1 MRFRPLGARRLAV
14 RLLLMLTVLAWFVG
28 PGLLAS
34 PMRLPSIQAWLTS
47 SMELGAWS
55 LAPESAC
62 GGRDGGCSSAPSALG
77 VAEGTCGRQVE
88 LLDAAASADALL
100 VTAALALALAASS
113 WFIQVRS
120 SLRSQSLATVGVFVF
135 SCGDHVS
142 HRLRRLEG
150 SGSSLKSRHS
160 LFHSSGHS
168 FIVWIRLRGP
178 GGWDAELSW
187 LGSSML
193 ESTSSA
199 AVRLPVTL
207 ALSSSMG
214 TG

>member
-14 RLLLMLTVLAWFVG
+14 RLLLLLTVLAWFVG

-55 LAPESAC
+55 LSPDSAC
-62 GGRDGGCSSAPSALG
+62 GGRAGGCSAASSALG
-77 VAEGTCGRQVE
+77 VAEGTRGWEVE

-100 VTAALALALAASS
+100 VTAALALALAARS

-120 SLRSQSLATVGVFVF
+120 SLRSQSLATVGAFVF

-142 HRLRRLEG
+142 HRLQRLEG